1 MILGE
6 GNVVLLS
13 ATGPVSHMPV
23 RSGGSTP

>member
-6 GNVVLLS
+6 GNVVLVG

-23 RSGGSTP
+23 RIEVSTP